1 VHFSKTS
8 HSVTVNV
15 KRIPKPRSDDER
27 PKKLTKLEI
36 VAEEPESERYDWIT
50 QVHCH
55 HCGDIPSEVGNVIP
69 SITLILAPGNH
80 PRNPESPD
88 NGSSIRYPSV
98 LI

>member
-1 VHFSKTS
+1 VHFSKNPL
-8 HSVTVNV
+8 HAVTVNI

-50 QVHCH
+50 QVKCR

-69 SITLILAPGNH
+69 SVTLIVASRNH
-80 PRNPESPD
+80 PGCP
-88 NGSSIRYPSV
+88 
-98 LI
+98 